1 MNEQLGT
8 NEISRVQN
16 LRPILFD
23 QELPDTKSGVREFLC
38 RQRLDALTQIYLT
51 FGLPVQIA
59 VRAAQADL
67 GQVDARKIC

>member
-8 NEISRVQN
+8 NEISRVQS

-23 QELPDTKSGVREFLC
+23 HELPETTSGVQQFLW
-38 RQRLDALTQIYLT
+38 QHRLEALTQIYLK

-59 VRAAQADL
+59 VLAAQADL
-67 GQVDARKIC
+67 GQVDVRKIC

>member
-23 QELPDTKSGVREFLC
+23 QQPLEASSGVQQFLW

-59 VRAAQADL
+59 VRAAEADIR
-67 GQVDARKIC
+67 QVDARKIC

>member
-23 QELPDTKSGVREFLC
+23 QEPPETSSGVQQFLW
-38 RQRLDALTQIYLT
+38 RQKLDALTQIYLT

-59 VRAAQADL
+59 VRAAEADIR
-67 GQVDARKIC
+67 QVDARKIC